1 MRPDLIMRSILPV
14 IMAGIL
20 GIYGLIIS
28 IVISSVS
35 ELLSPTP
42 APAQLSDAYCFCRLL
57 DILLV
62 DWAIPFHLLTLVN
75 LFDVQWEP
83 QTSTPR
89 TQVRVH

>member
-35 ELLSPTP
+35 KLVPSFWLLHAVVPTLASLP
-42 APAQLSDAYCFCRLL
+42 
-57 DILLV
+57 
-62 DWAIPFHLLTLVN
+62 
-75 LFDVQWEP
+75 LFRQ
-83 QTSTPR
+83 R
-89 TQVRVH
+89 